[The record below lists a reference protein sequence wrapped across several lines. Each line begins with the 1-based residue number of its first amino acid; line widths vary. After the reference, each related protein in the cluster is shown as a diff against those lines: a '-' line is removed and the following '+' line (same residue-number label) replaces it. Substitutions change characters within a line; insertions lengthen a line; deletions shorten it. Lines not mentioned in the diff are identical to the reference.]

1 MLALEVGDE
10 LGVQLGPETFSPV
23 KYNTFVVGPIS
34 AKTKVREGE
43 TGEQAWQRLHRFCD
57 ELFEV
62 EFQITSKRYVDR
74 LKELGALIENHKVA

>member
-1 MLALEVGDE
+1 MLALEVGDA
-10 LGVQLGPETFSPV
+10 LSVTLGPETFTPV
-23 KYNTFVVGPIS
+23 KYNTFTVGPIT
-34 AKTKVREGE
+34 AKTNVRDGE

-74 LKELGALIENHKVA
+74 LKELGAIIEQHKVA